1 MTLQTGLYR
10 HYKGHEYRVLG
21 LARHSETQET
31 LVLYQALYGE
41 YGLWVRPLSMFVETV
56 EVEGELLPRF
66 ALVRAETVEFSHD
79 DATGAPPR
87 A

>member
-21 LARHSETQET
+21 LTRHSETQET

-66 ALVRAETVEFSHD
+66 ALVRAETVEFRHD
-79 DATGAPPR
+79 GATGAPPR

>member
-31 LVLYQALYGE
+31 LVLYQAL
-41 YGLWVRPLSMFVETV
+41 
-56 EVEGELLPRF
+56 
-66 ALVRAETVEFSHD
+66 
-79 DATGAPPR
+79 
-87 A
+87 

>member
-66 ALVRAETVEFSHD
+66 ACRWLRLLNLVCFENPGFQSR
-79 DATGAPPR
+79 
-87 A
+87 

>member
-41 YGLWVRPLSMFVETV
+41 YGLWVRPLSMFCETV
-56 EVEGELLPRF
+56 LVDGEQIARF
-66 ALVRAETVEFSHD
+66 ALLTAESSPLLDQHGTE
-79 DATGAPPR
+79 AN
-87 A
+87 